1 MDMRIMLDSEWNWL
15 VDLTDGDDAK
25 IHWHNMFSWVDD
37 PENKRV
43 LPMTCRVYRGHKSAR
58 YWDFNSASYQRTDLG
73 FRPVCIPTSKT
84 LFPEIKEGG
93 STVIGTLYMGGKPVK
108 VPQVPTQKGDITNY
122 TPGFSL
128 EMREPLEDPAYQVT
142 GIRVGKVFIADR
154 CLLKCISYEDIE
166 SAIFTTNTLTA
177 SAIIKRLQ
185 SMMERAGG
193 DPKVVFE
200 SDEWTDDLEET
211 KFQERFLN
219 GITLE
224 GGTVYIRTER

>member
-1 MDMRIMLDSEWNWL
+1 MDMRIMLDREWDWL
-15 VDLTDGDDAK
+15 IDLTNGDDAK
-25 IHWHNMFSWVDD
+25 IHWAEMFSWVND
-37 PENKRV
+37 PENKRR
-43 LPMTCRVYRGHKSAR
+43 LPMECRSYRGYNSAR
-58 YWDFNSASYQRTDLG
+58 CWIYNSASTRSVNLG
-73 FRPVCIPTSKT
+73 FRPVCIPASDT
-84 LFPEIKEGG
+84 LISETKEGE
-93 STVIGTLYMGGKPVK
+93 SIVIGTLYMGGKPVK
-108 VPQVPTQKGDITNY
+108 VPQVPTRDGDITNY

-142 GIRVGKVFIADR
+142 GIRVGDVFVADR
-154 CLLKCISYEDIE
+154 NLLKCISYEDIE

>member
-1 MDMRIMLDSEWNWL
+1 MDMRIMFDYEWNRL

-25 IHWHNMFSWVDD
+25 IHWKGMASWVNA
-37 PENKRV
+37 PENKRN
-43 LPMTCRVYRGHKSAR
+43 LPPAYRANRGC
-58 YWDFNSASYQRTDLG
+58 NSAHFWYYDSASIRGICLG
-73 FRPVCIPTSKT
+73 FRPACIPASDT
-84 LFPEIKEGG
+84 LISEVKEGE

-108 VPQVPTQKGDITNY
+108 VPKKPTWDGDVEDYI
-122 TPGFSL
+122 PGATL
-128 EMREPLEDPAYQVT
+128 EMREALEDPAYQVT
-142 GIRVGKVFIADR
+142 GIRVEYAFIADR
-154 CLLKCISYEDIE
+154 CLLKKISYEDIE